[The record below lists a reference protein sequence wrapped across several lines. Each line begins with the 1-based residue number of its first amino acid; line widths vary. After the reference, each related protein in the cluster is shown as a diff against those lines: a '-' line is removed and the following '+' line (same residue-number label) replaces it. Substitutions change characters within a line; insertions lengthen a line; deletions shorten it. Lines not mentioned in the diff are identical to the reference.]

1 MFCTKCGYNMGD
13 NSICPNCGNQVGNA
27 SAANPKPSQNN
38 FSTQQANMTQQ
49 SVQPNEQQSFQPNV
63 QQGFQSNA
71 QQGFQSNGQQPFGN
85 PAGNGQMPVGD
96 MPKKKKK
103 KWPVVTAVVVAVALV
118 LGVGTYFAYPMIRDA
133 FSPKSKAVKALKNTG
148 SDLENALTGYVDK
161 IGDNNSSGITQGEG
175 WIKIDKFASGSNNL
189 SQYTDVNT
197 LKYKVQCDL
206 SNNKTSGTIGL
217 SKDNGD
223 SIVDMKYLID
233 GDIAYYSI
241 PALFKESFK
250 TDLSQTTSGSSY
262 KSSDASKYF
271 KQFNSISGSFDNI
284 DMEAVKQYSDVID
297 AVTKDVIK
305 GYEELVDNVEYKK
318 EGEETLSTNNGDI
331 QTTKYTITVNEEA
344 LGKAIDKTIDE
355 LYGDSKLSSY
365 IGLATTYLG
374 TTQDDIKE
382 KAKDSI
388 KGMQP
393 FTMSIYIKDDK
404 VVKYEFDLSQYAE
417 DNLNMS
423 VTFTGKD
430 SIYNGLQADIHD
442 DNNNVTMSYLNENNA
457 IKFNTDINLDKG
469 KRNETK
475 VTINMDMTSD
485 GDKKVTIN
493 DISMNASS
501 GNTSAE
507 IALSGE
513 VKASSASSL
522 DIDKSDFKNPVDVTT
537 ITRSKLLDFASELS
551 GKEDILKKL
560 YKNYSSLG
568 GYYYNENSNGIG
580 DGSTGDNSGDSGDSG
595 DSGYSDDDFGGS
607 DDSDSY
613 DGTGD
618 STYEDNTD
626 SNDYNS
632 NSWDF

>member
-1 MFCTKCGYNMGD
+1 MGD

-49 SVQPNEQQSFQPNV
+49 SVQPNEQQSFQPNA

-537 ITRSKLLDFASELS
+537 ITRSKLLDLASELS

>member
-1 MFCTKCGYNMGD
+1 MGD

-595 DSGYSDDDFGGS
+595 DSDDDFGGS

>member
-1 MFCTKCGYNMGD
+1 MGD

>member
-49 SVQPNEQQSFQPNV
+49 SVQPNEQQSFQP
-63 QQGFQSNA
+63 NA

-595 DSGYSDDDFGGS
+595 DSDDDFGGS